1 MGKLSGK
8 QANEKAH
15 MPGTVML
22 GRQNFHSNAYMM
34 EARDGLGERPGHWWS
49 IEKGLGTEWPV
60 WAILTH
66 FGYKFSY

>member
-34 EARDGLGERPGHWWS
+34 VEARDGLGERPGHW
-49 IEKGLGTEWPV
+49 
-60 WAILTH
+60 
-66 FGYKFSY
+66 